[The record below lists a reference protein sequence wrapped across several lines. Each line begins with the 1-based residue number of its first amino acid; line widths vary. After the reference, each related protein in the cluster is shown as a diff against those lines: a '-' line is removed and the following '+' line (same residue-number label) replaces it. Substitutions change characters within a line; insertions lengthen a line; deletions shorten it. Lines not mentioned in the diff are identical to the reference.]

1 MIDWKKLGNWACLAC
16 SDTETRRRVAIMGEE
31 VYHNELFY
39 ALASAV
45 WV

>member
-1 MIDWKKLGNWACLAC
+1 LEEVRKLGLL
-16 SDTETRRRVAIMGEE
+16 SMLRHRTRRRVAIMGEE
-31 VYHNELFY
+31 VYHNELFN